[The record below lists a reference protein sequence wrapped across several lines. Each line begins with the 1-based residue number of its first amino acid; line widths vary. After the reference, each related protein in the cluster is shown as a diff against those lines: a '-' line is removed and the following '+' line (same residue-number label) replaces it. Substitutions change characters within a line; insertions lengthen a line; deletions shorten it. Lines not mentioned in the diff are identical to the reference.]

1 MILLQKLVRA
11 LQPVLISFL
20 SVTQG
25 WVLETN
31 ILLQKL
37 VREFLQPV
45 LVSQMFFQVG
55 SPVPRLA
62 LSSPSS
68 YRLHLSCAEITGM

>member
-1 MILLQKLVRA
+1 M
-11 LQPVLISFL
+11 
-20 SVTQG
+20 
-25 WVLETN
+25 LETN

-45 LVSQMFFQVG
+45 FVSQIFFFQVG

-62 LSSPSS
+62 LNSPSS
-68 YRLHLSCAEITGM
+68 CLHLSYADYRYMRKSGLSMFELLTHAVLYRDPI